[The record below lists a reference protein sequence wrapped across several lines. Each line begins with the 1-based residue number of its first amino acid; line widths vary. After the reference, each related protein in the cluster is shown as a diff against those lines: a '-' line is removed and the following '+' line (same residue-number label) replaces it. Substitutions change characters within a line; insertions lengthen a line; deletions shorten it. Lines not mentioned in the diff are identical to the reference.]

1 MSYVSTR
8 FNGNPN
14 FTNNSYKYHYQFI
27 QPPSGPWSPQS
38 PMTVTID
45 GDIMPKRDVNDAAN
59 GTDTWK
65 ILRGN
70 DIYFALE
77 AANERYIAGM

>member
-1 MSYVSTR
+1 
-8 FNGNPN
+8 
-14 FTNNSYKYHYQFI
+14 
-27 QPPSGPWSPQS
+27 
-38 PMTVTID
+38 MTVTID